1 MSCKKSCS
9 QQWTKLLVLLLIV
22 WLVAS
27 QQRTWIGPW
36 SGAISPS
43 HGQKIQKI
51 IETFFFVFFI
61 YPVRKLVKNADMDIP
76 TCGSSL
82 ASLAS
87 VYK

>member
-43 HGQKIQKI
+43 HGQKNSENHRDLFFLFSSFIQLGSLSI
-51 IETFFFVFFI
+51 TLTWTFQHVA
-61 YPVRKLVKNADMDIP
+61 RH
-76 TCGSSL
+76 
-82 ASLAS
+82 
-87 VYK
+87 